1 MIQNKSTFLLDAW
14 FGGGDLQVS
23 SETHLNQVILEF
35 YLRDPNQVA
44 SKIVDLNALLCRCQH
59 WNFEVPDLSFSIE
72 ICRDSGEKGC
82 VVDVYCWKS
91 QAEIYD
97 MLSKPRI

>member
-35 YLRDPNQVA
+35 YLQDPNQVA

-59 WNFEVPDLSFSIE
+59 WNFEVPDLSFSNE
-72 ICRDSGEKGC
+72 ICRDSREKGC

-97 MLSKPRI
+97 MLSKP